1 MRCYD
6 GLIVGDLV
14 AETTAASIAE
24 ERVGLI
30 ARVAGYASEY
40 LAGVDGRA
48 VAPSAEAVAGLAAL
62 CGELPAGATDAGEVV
77 GLLHRYGSPATTVN
91 SAGRY
96 FGFVNGGMVPA
107 ALGAAMLVN
116 AWDQNA
122 GLRVLSPVA
131 AELEAVAIGWV
142 AELLGL
148 QAEVGRDGIGGV
160 GGTIG
165 GAVVTGATMAN
176 FCCLAAAR
184 HAILERAG
192 WDVEQDGLFG
202 APPITVVVGDE
213 VHSSLVKALGML
225 GLGRSRVIRVPVDGQ
240 GRMRVDALP
249 HLDANSILCL
259 QAGNVNTGSFD
270 PAAAICPAARAA
282 GAWIHVDGAFGLWAA
297 ASPGYKHLT
306 AGYELADSWAT
317 DGHKWPNVGY
327 DCGVALVRDSAA
339 LKAAMSISAAYL
351 VQGEQREPS
360 HYNPE
365 LSRRARGV
373 ELWAALRSLGRAGMA
388 EIVERTSAH
397 ARRFA
402 EGLRG
407 AGFEVLNEVVI
418 NQVLVS
424 FGTPERTLAV
434 VAGLQREGT
443 CWCAA
448 TVWQGRTAMRISVSS
463 WVTTEAD
470 VEASLGAM
478 VRVAASTEELAVVRA

>member
-1 MRCYD
+1 MVAGIQR
-6 GLIVGDLV
+6 DLATLTFSMDTAKTPHS
-14 AETTAASIAE
+14 AESIATA
-24 ERVGLI
+24 RAALI
-30 ARVAGYASEY
+30 PQAARYAAEY
-40 LAGVDGRA
+40 LAGVDARS
-48 VAPSAEAVAGLAAL
+48 VAPSAEAVAGLSAL
-62 CGELPAGATDAGEVV
+62 LVDLPTEATSPEVV
-77 GLLHRYGSPATTVN
+77 LELLHTHGSPATVIN
-91 SAGRY
+91 GSGRY

-107 ALGAAMLVN
+107 ALGAALLVS

-122 GLRVLSPVA
+122 AFQIQSPVA
-131 AELEAVAIGWV
+131 IQLEATALAWV

-148 QAEVGRDGIGGV
+148 PA
-160 GGTIG
+160 GTG

-176 FCCLAAAR
+176 FCALAAAR

-225 GLGRSRVIRVPVDGQ
+225 GLGRNRVIRVPVDGQ

-249 HLDANSILCL
+249 HMNERTILCL
-259 QAGNVNTGSFD
+259 QAGNVNTGAFD

-282 GAWIHVDGAFGLWAA
+282 GAWIHVDGAFGLWATV
-297 ASPGYKHLT
+297 SERLRHLT
-306 AGYELADSWAT
+306 AGFELADSWAT
-317 DGHKWPNVGY
+317 DGHKWPNAGY
-327 DCGVALVRDSAA
+327 DCGVALVRDPRT
-339 LKAAMSISAAYL
+339 LKAAMSIQAAYL

-373 ELWAALRSLGRAGMA
+373 ELWATLRSLGRNGMA
-388 EIVERTSAH
+388 AIVERTSGY

-402 EGLRG
+402 EELRA
-407 AGFEVLNEVVI
+407 AGYEILNEVVI

-424 FGTPERTLAV
+424 FGSAEKTLRVAER
-434 VAGLQREGT
+434 LQQEGT
-443 CWCAA
+443 CWCGS

-463 WVTTEAD
+463 WATTVAD
-470 VEASLGAM
+470 VEASIAAM
-478 VRVAASTEELAVVRA
+478 LRAAQQEG